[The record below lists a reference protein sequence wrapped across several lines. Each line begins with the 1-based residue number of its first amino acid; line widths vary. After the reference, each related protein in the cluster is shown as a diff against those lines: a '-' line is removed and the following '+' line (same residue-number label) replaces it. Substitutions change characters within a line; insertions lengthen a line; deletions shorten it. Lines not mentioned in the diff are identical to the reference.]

1 MRAVLRRSC
10 RGLRAPGWPFLL
22 LGVVAAMVRR
32 SEEKGALGRD
42 YPSLYGYFD
51 GLEDLG
57 WIS

>member
-1 MRAVLRRSC
+1 MLRRSC